1 MEVEAGHDARAARAA
16 DRRRHERVLEGGA
29 LVHQQRLRLVQ
40 SLQQHVGN
48 RAVTIPALD
57 PAPESDFNS
66 FWGLIA
72 ILIEDPDPGKSGF
85 VTAISVL

>member
-40 SLQQHVGN
+40 SLQQAACWNG
-48 RAVTIPALD
+48 
-57 PAPESDFNS
+57 
-66 FWGLIA
+66 IA
-72 ILIEDPDPGKSGF
+72 IGIIYEMNVGSF
-85 VTAISVL
+85 SYQ